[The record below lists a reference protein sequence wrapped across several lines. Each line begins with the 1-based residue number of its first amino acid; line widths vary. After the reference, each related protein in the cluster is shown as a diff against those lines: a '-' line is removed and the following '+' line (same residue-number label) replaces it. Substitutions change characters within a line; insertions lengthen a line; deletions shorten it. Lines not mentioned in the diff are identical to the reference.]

1 MRKTYLLLATA
12 FCTLP
17 TTLFAADT
25 ATTKPVMMDEVVIT
39 AGRVSEE
46 KKTVSSNIT
55 VIDQDDI
62 NRSSADTVA
71 DLLAEKGLGHIQK
84 YPGALTAIGI
94 RGFRS
99 DTHGNDLQSHVL
111 ILLDGRRAGTGNAA
125 KLFTKNVERI
135 EVIRGPAA
143 VQYGSAGMGGVVNI
157 ITRKG
162 TKNSA
167 LAETTV
173 GSNGFAEGTVGGT
186 AKKDNFDFAGTLTT
200 QTVDD
205 YSTGSG
211 KTFSNTGI
219 DQQSAV
225 SLNSGYT
232 FGANQRLGLIVT
244 GSDTSDA
251 GSPGYIKKVD
261 LDDSTDKSNY
271 SVDASYAGAS
281 GNGAT
286 NWLGRYFFGKDKNTW
301 KSPALSNPDGYDFGI
316 DSNNQTDQQ
325 GAQAQLSSSFGTA
338 TITAGFDWL
347 HYDVENSWAPAET
360 TYSNPALFL
369 LAKTQLFDPSLTLN
383 AGVRQDWFSV
393 EVTKP
398 TGRDEDQDKL
408 TPQIGLAWQMT
419 KELKLRTQYAQG
431 FTMPSADQL
440 AADYSIY
447 GLRRVGNASL
457 DPEKSNTYE
466 AGLDYEKSGF
476 VTNLTYFY
484 TDYSDKIVA
493 DYRADGAQSWKNLG
507 NATLSGLEADF
518 SYDIGA
524 PLGLSWEIRPYLN
537 LTLLDSFDDEE
548 TGKDL
553 YYVSAV
559 NAAYGISA
567 NNGKGLSCQL
577 TLTSTGSQDIED
589 YESGTYPTPTVSL
602 DSSTVADISAS
613 WKFWQDE
620 RFGSLTVRGDVLN
633 ITDEDYAY
641 VKGYPMPGRT
651 ALVTLRWEY

>member
-1 MRKTYLLLATA
+1 
-12 FCTLP
+12 
-17 TTLFAADT
+17 
-25 ATTKPVMMDEVVIT
+25 
-39 AGRVSEE
+39 
-46 KKTVSSNIT
+46 
-55 VIDQDDI
+55 
-62 NRSSADTVA
+62 
-71 DLLAEKGLGHIQK
+71 
-84 YPGALTAIGI
+84 
-94 RGFRS
+94 
-99 DTHGNDLQSHVL
+99 
-111 ILLDGRRAGTGNAA
+111 
-125 KLFTKNVERI
+125 
-135 EVIRGPAA
+135 
-143 VQYGSAGMGGVVNI
+143 
-157 ITRKG
+157 
-162 TKNSA
+162 
-167 LAETTV
+167 
-173 GSNGFAEGTVGGT
+173 
-186 AKKDNFDFAGTLTT
+186 
-200 QTVDD
+200 
-205 YSTGSG
+205 
-211 KTFSNTGI
+211 
-219 DQQSAV
+219 
-225 SLNSGYT
+225 
-232 FGANQRLGLIVT
+232 
-244 GSDTSDA
+244 
-251 GSPGYIKKVD
+251 
-261 LDDSTDKSNY
+261 
-271 SVDASYAGAS
+271 
-281 GNGAT
+281 
-286 NWLGRYFFGKDKNTW
+286 
-301 KSPALSNPDGYDFGI
+301 
-316 DSNNQTDQQ
+316 
-325 GAQAQLSSSFGTA
+325 
-338 TITAGFDWL
+338 
-347 HYDVENSWAPAET
+347 
-360 TYSNPALFL
+360 
-369 LAKTQLFDPSLTLN
+369 
-383 AGVRQDWFSV
+383 
-393 EVTKP
+393 
-398 TGRDEDQDKL
+398 
-408 TPQIGLAWQMT
+408 
-419 KELKLRTQYAQG
+419 
-431 FTMPSADQL
+431 MPSADQL